1 MIQLQIDTKQM
12 IQELDNKIAG
22 IKELTSPT
30 VLQEIAK
37 ATFTITGNRFVQDL
51 DSYAR
56 RNPKKMH
63 HIYEWGGVG
72 KPQSRLFVLERT
84 SILYGDLNIT
94 TRFLP
99 SKLPVP
105 ISPALLTP
113 GPTGKVVSRRSIFK
127 DKAAVMEKGAKV
139 SFAAK
144 RILAFADGQGLAFIA
159 KGTTININHPG
170 GLQTQNAFAT
180 YMLDWYTKNG
190 NVIMDSSGFYER
202 VQAETEAA
210 LNKTGA
216 GITQVRQAVMRAA
229 EAAGQ
234 GKVEI
239 I

>member
-1 MIQLQIDTKQM
+1 MIQLQIDTKAM
-12 IQELDNKIAG
+12 IEELDNKISG
-22 IKELTSPT
+22 IKELTSPS

-37 ATFTITGNRFVQDL
+37 ATFTITGKRFVIDL
-51 DSYAR
+51 DNYAR

-72 KPQSRLFVLERT
+72 KAESRLFVLERA
-84 SILYGDLNIT
+84 SILYGDLVVNT
-94 TRFLP
+94 KFLP

-105 ISPALLTP
+105 ISPELLTP
-113 GPTGKVVSRRSIFK
+113 GPTGKVVSRRSIFS

-144 RILAFADGQGLAFIA
+144 RILAFADSQGIAFIA

-170 GLQTQNAFAT
+170 GLQTKNAFAT

-190 NVIMDSSGFYER
+190 NVVMDASGFYER
-202 VQAETEAA
+202 IQLETENA
-210 LNKTGA
+210 LNVTGA
-216 GITQVRQAVMRAA
+216 GATQVRQAVARAA